1 MYILQDIRHWWL
13 SVRLLIRIS
22 NRNMSNKCTLRCF
35 RCQEEYRRRRRQS
48 NSMSSD
54 TASTWP
60 FTYCMKGHWRKIF
73 IWRATTYRINWRKL
87 ATRRFLHWWSLRLHD
102 KKKKKNTTSPEK
114 NPWANKPVY
123 NQWLYIY
130 IHIYISKWAN
140 EQMSKWSVP
149 IDHIFRS
156 FWTTTQKGH
165 ITLKYRIWYKT
176 EMITNYYNRKI

>member
-73 IWRATTYRINWRKL
+73 TWKATTYRINWRKL

-102 KKKKKNTTSPEK
+102 KKKKKTLLHLRKTPELTNRSITSD
-114 NPWANKPVY
+114 Y
-123 NQWLYIY
+123 IYTYIY
-130 IHIYISKWAN
+130 IYKQMSKWVN
-140 EQMSKWSVP
+140 EQMSKWANDLYQS
-149 IDHIFRS
+149 
-156 FWTTTQKGH
+156 
-165 ITLKYRIWYKT
+165 ITYFAHSELLHKKDT
-176 EMITNYYNRKI
+176 LL